1 MKEIFWY
8 GMADEE
14 KIKYLK
20 NFSVGVIGSRLLMEL
35 LWRGGIGCI
44 RYIGDFIT
52 PNDVRMD
59 ASIKPLEA
67 NNYDVVHPMSHDTCI
82 ISYPYPEEYSELKKQ
97 LKGVDMVIA
106 HKYISK
112 GAKVAEEL
120 GSPFM
125 PNIITTFLP
134 DDTSF
139 FKVEVPQIEYDPI
152 SYSITCSIQAGEIM
166 RMFTGYHLP
175 TIAPVAYTVDI
186 RNEFY
191 LKKLELPIIEERQ
204 QD

>member
-1 MKEIFWY
+1 MREIFWY

-14 KIKYLK
+14 KIKYLE
-20 NFSVGVIGSRLLMEL
+20 NFSIGIIGSRLLMEL

-44 RYIGDFIT
+44 RYVGDFVT

-67 NNYDVVHPMSHDTCI
+67 NNYDVVHPMSQDTCI
-82 ISYPYPEEYSELKKQ
+82 ISYPYPNDHSELRKQ
-97 LKGVDMVIA
+97 LKGVDIIVA
-106 HKYISK
+106 HKYIPE

-125 PNIITTFLP
+125 PNVVTTFLP
-134 DDTSF
+134 DGTSF
-139 FKVEVPQIEYDPI
+139 FNVEIPPIEFDPI
-152 SYSITCSIQAGEIM
+152 SYSLTCSLQAGEIM
-166 RMFTGYHLP
+166 KMFTGYHLP
-175 TIAPVAYTVDI
+175 TIAPVAYTVDV

-191 LKKLELPIIEERQ
+191 LKKLELRTLEK
-204 QD
+204 